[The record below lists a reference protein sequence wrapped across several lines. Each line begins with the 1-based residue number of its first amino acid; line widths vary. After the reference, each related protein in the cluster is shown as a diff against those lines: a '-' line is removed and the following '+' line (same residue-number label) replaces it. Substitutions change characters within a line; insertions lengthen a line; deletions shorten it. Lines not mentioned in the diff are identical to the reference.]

1 LANRLEALYR
11 KGGLTPPTL
20 KEAGAALQA
29 EGRRLQELIKL
40 LTSQGRLIKVK
51 EDLLF
56 HSSVIELLKKQLVD
70 YLQKNSEIS
79 VPQFKDLTQTSR
91 KFAIPL
97 MEYFDASRV
106 TVRVGENR
114 RLR

>member
-1 LANRLEALYR
+1 M
-11 KGGLTPPTL
+11 L
-20 KEAGAALQA
+20 KA
-29 EGRRLQELIKL
+29 K
-40 LTSQGRLIKVK
+40 
-51 EDLLF
+51 
-56 HSSVIELLKKQLVD
+56 LVD
-70 YLQKNSEIS
+70 YLRQNNEIS

>member
-1 LANRLEALYR
+1 M
-11 KGGLTPPTL
+11 
-20 KEAGAALQA
+20 
-29 EGRRLQELIKL
+29 QEIIKL
-40 LTSQGRLIKVK
+40 LTSQGSLVKVK

-56 HSSVIELLKKQLVD
+56 HRSAIDLLKEKLIAYLKQH
-70 YLQKNSEIS
+70 NEIS

>member
-1 LANRLEALYR
+1 M
-11 KGGLTPPTL
+11 L
-20 KEAGAALQA
+20 KN
-29 EGRRLQELIKL
+29 K
-40 LTSQGRLIKVK
+40 
-51 EDLLF
+51 
-56 HSSVIELLKKQLVD
+56 LVD
-70 YLQKNSEIS
+70 YLKQHTEIS

>member
-1 LANRLEALYR
+1 M
-11 KGGLTPPTL
+11 
-20 KEAGAALQA
+20 
-29 EGRRLQELIKL
+29 QEIIKL

-51 EDLLF
+51 EDLFF
-56 HSSVIELLKKQLVD
+56 HHSVMEMLKNKLVD
-70 YLQKNSEIS
+70 YLKQHTEIS